1 VRVTG
6 GVQIAL
12 CVSQVVFNTLWLLPL
27 RLLLIIVPTVVMG
40 VAVCVLSILGERMD
54 EENPHP
60 QRSWRRFLTNTIGGY
75 LSRLLLFGMG
85 FQWIR
90 VRGSPA
96 STADAPLWVV
106 SPHSCILD
114 MIVVSMFHLP
124 TYVAKREV
132 RSTPLF
138 GRESPPS
145 LTSVTSHMRL
155 SRASAHCVQISS
167 LTHCVPFMLLVT
179 THHHGNSARR
189 RSYVGLRTGKLA
201 GLK

>member
-1 VRVTG
+1 
-6 GVQIAL
+6 
-12 CVSQVVFNTLWLLPL
+12 
-27 RLLLIIVPTVVMG
+27 M
-40 VAVCVLSILGERMD
+40 
-54 EENPHP
+54 
-60 QRSWRRFLTNTIGGY
+60 
-75 LSRLLLFGMG
+75 
-85 FQWIR
+85 
-90 VRGSPA
+90 RGSPA

-155 SRASAHCVQISS
+155 SLCSLCTDLITHTLRTIYVARDDPSS
-167 LTHCVPFMLLVT
+167 RKQCTAEIVRRSQNREAGWPKVMLFPEAT
-179 THHHGNSARR
+179 THSNEVLLQFKKGAFLPGVPVQVHCRVLTRFAQTHKTCLMKHAHTHTHTWLCRQWPSSIGTESTAWCG
-189 RSYVGLRTGKLA
+189 VTA
-201 GLK
+201 V